1 MAFHCKM
8 KVNCYK
14 KQQKQ
19 TEHEHNNKDENE
31 NKYLHIKVALI
42 ISLLIIVTLS
52 GGMETLNLSL
62 KELTI
67 NDNGCIIKLKTT
79 ESNIQ
84 DVIKNYGLNIVK
96 EDDVR
101 IPLSDKLVSGVNNEI
116 IIKRAVPL
124 YIDVDGEHLK
134 VLTHCSALA
143 EVLKENEIEIGE
155 SDRIE
160 GANIED
166 KIFRG
171 MSVRIVRVKED
182 LITEKVTISYEVEK
196 RSNQRLEQGV
206 EKTVREGQEGIR
218 ELLYRVVYEDGVMV
232 SKELVKET
240 VVASPVNKL
249 VEYGTIARYTTARG
263 DVLRYSKVL
272 NMRATAYT
280 SSFKDTGKNPGHP
293 EFGITYTGIKAK
305 KGIIA
310 VDPNVIP
317 LGTRVYVECPGD
329 IPDYGF
335 ALAADTGGAIVGNLI
350 DLYFETQEEVN
361 SWGIKKVKVY
371 ILSE

>member
-96 EDDVR
+96 EDDVY

-249 VEYGTIARYTTARG
+249 
-263 DVLRYSKVL
+263 
-272 NMRATAYT
+272 
-280 SSFKDTGKNPGHP
+280 
-293 EFGITYTGIKAK
+293 
-305 KGIIA
+305 
-310 VDPNVIP
+310 
-317 LGTRVYVECPGD
+317 
-329 IPDYGF
+329 
-335 ALAADTGGAIVGNLI
+335 
-350 DLYFETQEEVN
+350 
-361 SWGIKKVKVY
+361 
-371 ILSE
+371 